1 MAQEAKSIALH
12 GKLFRPYMAAETIAA
27 RVADMGGRIA
37 RDYAGMEPVMVVVLK
52 GSVIFAADLARAMR
66 LPLEMEFVRLSSYS
80 GTQSTG
86 VVKALLPLADEL
98 CEGRHLL
105 VVEDIVDTGTT
116 LSEFLPDLK
125 ARGAASVKLA
135 ALLSKPDARVHD
147 VTIDYLGF
155 EIPADFVVGYG
166 LDYDELGRNLPG
178 IWVAE

>member
-1 MAQEAKSIALH
+1 MAPEAKSIALH
-12 GKLFRPYMAAETIAA
+12 GKLFQPYLSAEAIAA
-27 RVADMGGRIA
+27 RVAEMGQQIA
-37 RDYAGMEPVMVVVLK
+37 LDYAGTEPVMVVVLK
-52 GSVIFAADLARAMR
+52 GSAIFAADLSRAMR

-98 CEGRHLL
+98 CQGKHLL

-116 LSEFLPDLK
+116 LSKFLPGLK

-135 ALLSKPDARVHD
+135 ALLSKPEARKHE

-155 EIPADFVVGYG
+155 EIPNDFVVGYG
-166 LDYDELGRNLPG
+166 LDYDELGRNIPG
-178 IWVAE
+178 IWSAV

>member
-1 MAQEAKSIALH
+1 MAPPAKTIALH
-12 GKLFRPYMAAETIAA
+12 GKTFRPYMSAEVIAA
-27 RVADMGGRIA
+27 RVTEMGQRVA
-37 RDYAGMEPVMVVVLK
+37 LDYAGIEPVMVVVLK
-52 GSVIFAADLARAMR
+52 GSAIFAADLARAML

-116 LSEFLPDLK
+116 LSKFLPDLH

-135 ALLSKPDARVHD
+135 ALLSKPDARVHE
-147 VTIDYLGF
+147 VEIDYLGF
-155 EIPADFVVGYG
+155 EIPNDFVVGYG

-178 IWVAE
+178 IWVAV